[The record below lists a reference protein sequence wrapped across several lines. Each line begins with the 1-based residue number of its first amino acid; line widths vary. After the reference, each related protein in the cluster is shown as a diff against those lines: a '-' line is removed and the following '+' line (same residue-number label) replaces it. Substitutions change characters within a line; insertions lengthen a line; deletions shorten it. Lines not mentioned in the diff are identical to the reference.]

1 MVAERDRRKAPGNR
15 TRLTGRLIRIPPRHP
30 GGPHRCRCA
39 GGRLLPLTIA
49 CMPEPGEVKAA
60 RNRAGMT
67 QQQLADLLGVH
78 VKTLRDYEKGKRAR
92 LRAGQAKLSDF
103 IAAHPEPVKVVP
115 QPLIEQRAL
124 AEATDMELIAALTA
138 RLAEL
143 RRALDMAQV
152 LPVPDPPAPG
162 TAPETAAPDS
172 QTPPEPS
179 ASSDEE
185 PAGSREG
192 AESQGK
198 GDPA

>member
-1 MVAERDRRKAPGNR
+1 
-15 TRLTGRLIRIPPRHP
+15 
-30 GGPHRCRCA
+30 
-39 GGRLLPLTIA
+39 
-49 CMPEPGEVKAA
+49 
-60 RNRAGMT
+60 MT

-143 RRALDMAQV
+143 RRALDTAQV
-152 LPVPDPPAPG
+152 LPIPDPPAPLA
-162 TAPETAAPDS
+162 TE
-172 QTPPEPS
+172 QIPEPESRPESERS
-179 ASSDEE
+179 APTDGDLEA
-185 PAGSREG
+185 PAGRDD
-192 AESQGK
+192 AT
-198 GDPA
+198 

>member
-1 MVAERDRRKAPGNR
+1 
-15 TRLTGRLIRIPPRHP
+15 
-30 GGPHRCRCA
+30 
-39 GGRLLPLTIA
+39 
-49 CMPEPGEVKAA
+49 MPEPGEVKAA

-143 RRALDMAQV
+143 RRALDTAQV
-152 LPVPDPPAPG
+152 LPIPDPPAPVATG
-162 TAPETAAPDS
+162 ENPGPMSQPE
-172 QTPPEPS
+172 PEPS
-179 ASSDEE
+179 ATS
-185 PAGSREG
+185 EG
-192 AESQGK
+192 GPDVAEQK
-198 GDPA
+198 DDAT

>member
-1 MVAERDRRKAPGNR
+1 
-15 TRLTGRLIRIPPRHP
+15 
-30 GGPHRCRCA
+30 
-39 GGRLLPLTIA
+39 
-49 CMPEPGEVKAA
+49 MPEPGEVKAA

-103 IAAHPEPVKVVP
+103 IAAHPEPIKVVP

-143 RRALDMAQV
+143 RRALDTAQV
-152 LPVPDPPAPG
+152 LPIPDPPAPVAAQDA
-162 TAPETAAPDS
+162 TAPSPQGLPEPD
-172 QTPPEPS
+172 PS
-179 ASSDEE
+179 ASSAEE
-185 PAGSREG
+185 P
-192 AESQGK
+192 
-198 GDPA
+198 PASEPAASEEKDDAT

>member
-1 MVAERDRRKAPGNR
+1 
-15 TRLTGRLIRIPPRHP
+15 
-30 GGPHRCRCA
+30 
-39 GGRLLPLTIA
+39 
-49 CMPEPGEVKAA
+49 
-60 RNRAGMT
+60 MT

-143 RRALDMAQV
+143 RRALDMAQI
-152 LPVPDPPAPG
+152 LPVPDAPAPAV
-162 TAPETAAPDS
+162 APVAPAATPEPAKAGSDAAPAPDDG
-172 QTPPEPS
+172 PPEPDLEEQS
-179 ASSDEE
+179 A
-185 PAGSREG
+185 
-192 AESQGK
+192 
-198 GDPA
+198 